1 MEFTKIL
8 QERSAKKK
16 TFLVSRANMIIRVLC
31 VGEFGNFLACRRTDA
46 PPPPKKRMRKEGG
59 EEGEGVK
66 LWFAVEAPKQRG
78 ESIRTL
84 LFRKIGEE
92 EEYEMRKRYSSI
104 REKKWDCVLI
114 RAGSR
119 NFRLT
124 PPPVVEFL
132 AAKIP
137 RCRNMSV
144 S

>member
-1 MEFTKIL
+1 MQTN
-8 QERSAKKK
+8 RCTSAAKEEDEE
-16 TFLVSRANMIIRVLC
+16 
-31 VGEFGNFLACRRTDA
+31 GRRED
-46 PPPPKKRMRKEGG
+46 
-59 EEGEGVK
+59 GEGVK
-66 LWFAVEAPKQRG
+66 LWFVVEAPKQRG

-92 EEYEMRKRYSSI
+92 EEEMRKRYSSI

-114 RAGSR
+114 RAGPR

-132 AAKIP
+132 AAKFP